1 MACYGHVEMSASKW
15 WKLKKKTLAIFTFQP
30 CPISSKQDFF
40 SFIHSFYIS
49 FSLSAYM
56 YVNIYVCV
64 CMYAC
69 MYVSMYIF
77 KILTAFFSAHCT
89 VVPLTYSTS
98 QKGRCTVNAK
108 LAPDHAGESAKA
120 YIRMASSN
128 NSNSSF
134 SCSLF
139 IGLNRRK
146 SQTLFSILRFPEFIT
161 CYICHISVG
170 LHGYCYSI
178 IHFYFYF

>member
-1 MACYGHVEMSASKW
+1 MACYGHVEMSVSKR
-15 WKLKKKTLAIFTFQP
+15 WKLKKKTLAIFTFQL

-40 SFIHSFYIS
+40 LFHLFILHLF
-49 FSLSAYM
+49 FSLC
-56 YVNIYVCV
+56 IYVCEYICMCMHV
-64 CMYAC
+64 CMHVC
-69 MYVSMYIF
+69 IYVYIQD
-77 KILTAFFSAHCT
+77 TAFFSAHCT

-108 LAPDHAGESAKA
+108 LAPDHARESAKA

-128 NSNSSF
+128 NSNSFF

-178 IHFYFYF
+178 INFYFYF